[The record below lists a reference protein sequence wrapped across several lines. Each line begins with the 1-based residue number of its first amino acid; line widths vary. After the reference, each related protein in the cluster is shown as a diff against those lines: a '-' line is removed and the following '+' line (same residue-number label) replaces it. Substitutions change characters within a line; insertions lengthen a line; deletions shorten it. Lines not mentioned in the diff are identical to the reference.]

1 MPINGHFKAIVN
13 FEVSIAY
20 NTQIYETFLFLQIYL
35 HVDIQL
41 FKKKCIFAYSVYQNV
56 MI

>member
-20 NTQIYETFLFLQIYL
+20 NTQIYESFSTL
-35 HVDIQL
+35 
-41 FKKKCIFAYSVYQNV
+41 
-56 MI
+56 